1 MSSRANTN
9 TKQPIQDDRS
19 NSSSEYRSDDDY
31 AWIPWYC
38 SLEGNEFFAEVDD
51 QYVQD
56 GFNLTGLGQQV
67 VFYDCALDMIL
78 DVESSDNILED
89 EQQEMVENDAETLY
103 GLIHA
108 RYILTNRGLHA
119 MLQKY
124 HNCDFGICPRVL
136 CKGHPLLPKGISDTL
151 NEESVKLYCAK
162 CGNIY
167 NSKYSRHDHVDG
179 AFFGT
184 TFPSLFFLTFP
195 ELMPQGSKDK
205 FQPKVFGFKVSKNAY
220 SKSLEAKKKQ
230 TASSYER
237 KK

>member
-1 MSSRANTN
+1 MSRKDA
-9 TKQPIQDDRS
+9 S

-38 SLEGNEFFAEVDD
+38 SLEGNEFFAEVDE

-67 VFYDCALDMIL
+67 VYYDYALDMIL
-78 DVESSDNILED
+78 DVESTDEILSDD
-89 EQQEMVENDAETLY
+89 QQEMVENDAETLY

-108 RYILTNRGLHA
+108 RFILTNRGLHA

-124 HNCDFGICPRVL
+124 RNCDFGICPRVL
-136 CKGHPLLPKGISDTL
+136 CKGHPTLPMGISDTL

-162 CGNIY
+162 CGKIY
-167 NSKYSRHDHVDG
+167 NSRLSRHDHVDG

-195 ELMPQGSKDK
+195 ELMPQGKTTK
-205 FQPKVFGFKVSKNAY
+205 YTPKIFGFKVHKDAY
-220 SKSLEAKKKQ
+220 KKSLEAKKKL
-230 TASSYER
+230 TSYER

>member
-1 MSSRANTN
+1 MSRKEA
-9 TKQPIQDDRS
+9 S

-38 SLEGNEFFAEVDD
+38 SLEGNEFFAEVDE

-56 GFNLTGLGQQV
+56 AFNLTGLSQQV
-67 VFYDCALDMIL
+67 VYYDFALDMIL
-78 DVESSDNILED
+78 DVESTDEILSDD
-89 EQQEMVENDAETLY
+89 QQEMVENDAETLY

-108 RYILTNRGLHA
+108 RFILTNRGLHA

-124 HNCDFGICPRVL
+124 RNRDFGLCPRVM
-136 CKGHPLLPKGISDTL
+136 CKGHPLLPMGISDTL

-167 NSKYSRHDHVDG
+167 NSKLSRHDHVDG

-195 ELMPQGSKDK
+195 ELMPDSKASRYT
-205 FQPKVFGFKVSKNAY
+205 PKVFGFKVHKDAY
-220 SKSLEAKKKQ
+220 KKSLEAKKRI
-230 TASSYER
+230 TER

>member
-1 MSSRANTN
+1 MSGRQ
-9 TKQPIQDDRS
+9 KHEERS

-56 GFNLTGLGQQV
+56 QFNLTGLGQQV
-67 VFYDCALDMIL
+67 VYYDYALDMIL
-78 DVESSDNILED
+78 DVESTDEILSDD
-89 EQQEMVENDAETLY
+89 QQEMVENDAETLY

-108 RYILTNRGLHA
+108 RFILTNRGLHA

-124 HNCDFGICPRVL
+124 RNCDFGICPRVL
-136 CKGHPLLPKGISDTL
+136 CEGHPMLPMGISDTL
-151 NEESVKLYCAK
+151 NEESVKLYCPK

-167 NSKYSRHDHVDG
+167 NSRLSRHEHVDG

-195 ELMPQGSKDK
+195 ELMPQGKK
-205 FQPKVFGFKVSKNAY
+205 NRYIPKVFGFKVHKDAY
-220 SKSLEAKKKQ
+220 ARSLEARKKL
-230 TASSYER
+230 TSYE
-237 KK
+237 KKRQ